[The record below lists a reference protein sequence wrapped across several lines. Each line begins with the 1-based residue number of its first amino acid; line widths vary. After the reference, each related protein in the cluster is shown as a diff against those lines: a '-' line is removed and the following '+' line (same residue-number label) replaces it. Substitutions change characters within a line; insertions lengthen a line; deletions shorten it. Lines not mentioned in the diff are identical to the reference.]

1 MVFAV
6 FCAFLLKEEPQKQID
21 MLKKDIGI
29 DAGTIWRHLSEK
41 GILSVRQIGEL
52 TNYRDGLILMALGW
66 LARENKIYF
75 LEKNDALYVELVS
88 SSPEMYY

>member
-1 MVFAV
+1 M
-6 FCAFLLKEEPQKQID
+6 LKEEPQKLFD

-41 GILSVRQIGEL
+41 GRLSIHEISEL
-52 TNYRDGLILMALGW
+52 TSYRDGFILMALGW
-66 LARENKIYF
+66 LARENKVHF
-75 LEKNDALYVELVS
+75 SEKNEALYVEINA

>member
-1 MVFAV
+1 
-6 FCAFLLKEEPQKQID
+6 

-29 DAGTIWRHLSEK
+29 DARAIWRHLSEK

-75 LEKNDALYVELVS
+75 LEKNDALYVELVP